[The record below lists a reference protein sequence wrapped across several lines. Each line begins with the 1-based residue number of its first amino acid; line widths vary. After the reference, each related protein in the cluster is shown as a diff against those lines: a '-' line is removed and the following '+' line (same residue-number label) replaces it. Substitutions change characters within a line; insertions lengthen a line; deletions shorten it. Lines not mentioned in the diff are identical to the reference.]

1 VAVSEFFQRVYEIAA
16 RIPRGKV
23 VTYGQIA
30 VALGDPR
37 QARTVGWAMRSTP
50 EWLDIPWHRV
60 VNSSG
65 GISTRHSFGELYR
78 RGQRKVSLDV
88 DAQSLTGATR
98 VYEKAGMDVQ
108 RQTAVYEKELR
119 SGQYLSTRSVED

>member
-1 VAVSEFFQRVYEIAA
+1 MVCVSEFFQRVYEIAA

-30 VALGDPR
+30 AALGDPR
-37 QARTVGWAMRSTP
+37 QARTVGWAMRGTP

-65 GISTRHSFGELYR
+65 GISTRHTTGGSNT
-78 RGQRKVSLDV
+78 QRKLLEDEGIVFNEDGRLD
-88 DAQSLTGATR
+88 LKR
-98 VYEKAGMDVQ
+98 YRWAGI
-108 RQTAVYEKELR
+108 
-119 SGQYLSTRSVED
+119 

>member
-1 VAVSEFFQRVYEIAA
+1 MVCMSELFQRVYEIVA

-30 VALGDPR
+30 AALGDPR
-37 QARTVGWAMRSTP
+37 QARTVGWALRSTP

-65 GISTRHSFGELYR
+65 GISPRHSIGGLNT
-78 RGQRKVSLDV
+78 QRKLFEDEGVVFNEDGRLD
-88 DAQSLTGATR
+88 LER
-98 VYEKAGMDVQ
+98 Y
-108 RQTAVYEKELR
+108 R
-119 SGQYLSTRSVED
+119 

>member
-1 VAVSEFFQRVYEIAA
+1 MSEFFQRVYEIVA
-16 RIPRGKV
+16 RVPRGKV

-30 VALGDPR
+30 AALGDPR

-65 GISTRHSFGELYR
+65 GISTRHASGGLNIQRRLLEDEGIVFKEDGRLDLEKYR
-78 RGQRKVSLDV
+78 W
-88 DAQSLTGATR
+88 TG
-98 VYEKAGMDVQ
+98 V
-108 RQTAVYEKELR
+108 
-119 SGQYLSTRSVED
+119 

>member
-1 VAVSEFFQRVYEIAA
+1 VSEFFQRVYEIVA

-30 VALGDPR
+30 AALGDPR
-37 QARTVGWAMRSTP
+37 RARTVGWALHSTA

-65 GISTRHSFGELYR
+65 GISTRHIVGELSI
-78 RGQRKVSLDV
+78 QRKLLENEGIVFNEDGRLDLKRYRWA
-88 DAQSLTGATR
+88 DI
-98 VYEKAGMDVQ
+98 
-108 RQTAVYEKELR
+108 
-119 SGQYLSTRSVED
+119 

>member
-1 VAVSEFFQRVYEIAA
+1 MSEFFQRVYEIVA

-30 VALGDPR
+30 AALGDPR
-37 QARTVGWAMRSTP
+37 QARTVGWALRSTP

-65 GISTRHSFGELYR
+65 GISTRHTIGELNTQQKLLEDEGIVFNQDGRLDMARYR
-78 RGQRKVSLDV
+78 WMGI
-88 DAQSLTGATR
+88 
-98 VYEKAGMDVQ
+98 
-108 RQTAVYEKELR
+108 
-119 SGQYLSTRSVED
+119 

>member
-1 VAVSEFFQRVYEIAA
+1 MAVSEFFQRVYGIAA

-30 VALGDPR
+30 AALGDPR
-37 QARTVGWAMRSTP
+37 QARTVGWALCSTP

-65 GISTRHSFGELYR
+65 GISTRYAVGELNI
-78 RGQRKVSLDV
+78 QRKLLEDEGIIFDEDGRLD
-88 DAQSLTGATR
+88 LER
-98 VYEKAGMDVQ
+98 YCWMDI
-108 RQTAVYEKELR
+108 
-119 SGQYLSTRSVED
+119 

>member
-1 VAVSEFFQRVYEIAA
+1 MVCVSEFFQRVYGIVA

-30 VALGDPR
+30 AALDDPR
-37 QARTVGWAMRSTP
+37 QARTVGWALHSTP

-65 GISTRHSFGELYR
+65 GISTHHHIGELNIQRSLLEDEGIVFNGDGRLDLERYR
-78 RGQRKVSLDV
+78 W
-88 DAQSLTGATR
+88 TGI
-98 VYEKAGMDVQ
+98 
-108 RQTAVYEKELR
+108 
-119 SGQYLSTRSVED
+119 

>member
-1 VAVSEFFQRVYEIAA
+1 MVCVSEIFQRVYEIAA

-30 VALGDPR
+30 AALGDPR

-65 GISTRHSFGELYR
+65 GISTRHTTGGSNTQWKLLENEGVVFNEDGCLDLESYR
-78 RGQRKVSLDV
+78 WADI
-88 DAQSLTGATR
+88 
-98 VYEKAGMDVQ
+98 
-108 RQTAVYEKELR
+108 
-119 SGQYLSTRSVED
+119 

>member
-1 VAVSEFFQRVYEIAA
+1 MMCMSEFFQRVYEIVA

-30 VALGDPR
+30 AALGDPR
-37 QARTVGWAMRSTP
+37 QARTVGWALHSAP

-65 GISTRHSFGELYR
+65 GISTRHTTGGLNT
-78 RGQRKVSLDV
+78 QRKLLEDEGIIFSEDGRLD
-88 DAQSLTGATR
+88 LER
-98 VYEKAGMDVQ
+98 YRWAGI
-108 RQTAVYEKELR
+108 
-119 SGQYLSTRSVED
+119 

>member
-1 VAVSEFFQRVYEIAA
+1 MSEFFQRVYEIVT

-30 VALGDPR
+30 ADLGDPR
-37 QARTVGWAMRSTP
+37 QARTVGWAMRGTP

-65 GISTRHSFGELYR
+65 GISTRHAIGGLNT
-78 RGQRKVSLDV
+78 QRKLLEDEGVIFNEDGCLD
-88 DAQSLTGATR
+88 LEGYR
-98 VYEKAGMDVQ
+98 W
-108 RQTAVYEKELR
+108 
-119 SGQYLSTRSVED
+119 SGI